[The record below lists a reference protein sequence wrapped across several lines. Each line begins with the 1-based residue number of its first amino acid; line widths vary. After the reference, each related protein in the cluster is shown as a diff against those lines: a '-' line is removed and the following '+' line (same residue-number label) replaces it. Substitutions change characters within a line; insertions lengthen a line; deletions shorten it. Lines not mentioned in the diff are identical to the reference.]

1 MINNL
6 SYSEDG
12 LLLTEK
18 SEGVSLTSYQ
28 DSGGVWTIGYG
39 HTGPDVGPNLTITQ
53 DQAQKLLEQDLLSAE
68 QTVNQFVEVPLD
80 QEEFDALVDFVFNVG
95 QQNFVTSTL
104 LRLLNNNDYLG
115 AAQQLPR
122 WDKCNGEVLN
132 GLLERRHAEEN
143 MFQDGMNQTR
153 PA

>member
-18 SEGVSLTSYQ
+18 SEGVSLSSYQ
-28 DSGGVWTIGYG
+28 DSGGVLTIGYG
-39 HTGPDVGPNLTITQ
+39 HTGPDVGPDLTITQ
-53 DQAQKLLEQDLLSAE
+53 DQAQRFLSQDLLSAE

-80 QEEFDALVDFVFNVG
+80 QEEFNALVDFVFNVG

-104 LRLLNNNDYLG
+104 LRLLNNGDFQG

-143 MFQDGMNQTR
+143 MFQDGMTRTR